1 MPYLWQASEIMSM
14 TDAER
19 QADSIRSWEE
29 AIGALR
35 CKLLSDQYE
44 ITVKALLEIKRT
56 LQDNKGPRAQ
66 QAFIL
71 ARDAL
76 IEVKR
81 NPAALKRG

>member
-1 MPYLWQASEIMSM
+1 MIE
-14 TDAER
+14 TAEYDP
-19 QADSIRSWEE
+19 QADSIGSWED

-35 CKLLSDQYE
+35 CKLLSDQFE
-44 ITVKALLEIKRT
+44 IAVKALLEIKRT
-56 LQDNKGPRAQ
+56 TQDNNGARTQ